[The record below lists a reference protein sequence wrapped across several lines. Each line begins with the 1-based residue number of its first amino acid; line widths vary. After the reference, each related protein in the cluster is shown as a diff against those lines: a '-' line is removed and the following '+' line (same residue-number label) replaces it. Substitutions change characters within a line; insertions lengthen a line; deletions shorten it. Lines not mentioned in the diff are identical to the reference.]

1 MEDNF
6 CQFGH
11 TKIYSEQNRC
21 VHGVLSCCP
30 YLHFITLHWKKPE
43 YRLLKILQRSTITER
58 FLQTGR
64 QMWQE
69 LPALYKLA
77 SSFQQKLYS
86 SALTKTWKIRV

>member
-1 MEDNF
+1 MVF
-6 CQFGH
+6 YH
-11 TKIYSEQNRC
+11 
-21 VHGVLSCCP
+21 VVLN

-77 SSFQQKLYS
+77 STFQQKLYS
-86 SALTKTWKIRV
+86 SALIKTWKIRV